1 MAVRKK
7 ENTSLRN
14 REVSYMYGES
24 EWLKVHRLSK
34 QGLKHMAIGRELGI
48 DRRTVK
54 RLLFMAEPPR
64 PSLRERTSI
73 LDNFKP
79 IIEGWLKDAPQMQ
92 ATRIRNKLCA
102 LGYEGSY
109 STVKQFVRAQKE
121 ELSREA
127 TVRFETLP
135 GQQAQVDFSESR
147 PKYIDGRV
155 DKVILYFFV
164 LGFSRFKDGD
174 ICENQKRKTLM
185 YQMEQTF
192 WKLGGVVKE
201 VLFDNLAPVASRAR
215 TLRSEG
221 ELAEGWK
228 RFESYYG
235 FQTRLSMAYRAQT
248 KGKVERP
255 IDPVKRFIESEVF
268 LSREHLK
275 NELKKFIQEEN
286 GKVHSTTRE
295 RPMERLEK
303 ERRFLQ
309 PLAEWPIEFA
319 RVERRRVS
327 KDCFISFDGIK
338 YSVPWEYVKK
348 EIEVRITATEVQL
361 FTPRGSLIGS
371 HRKMLACLKDKYPYV
386 VQKGHF
392 AGLSGV
398 DEAFQSFEKLNAMG
412 FGPFYVEK
420 RPLEEYMEVVK

>member
-1 MAVRKK
+1 
-7 ENTSLRN
+7 
-14 REVSYMYGES
+14 
-24 EWLKVHRLSK
+24 
-34 QGLKHMAIGRELGI
+34 
-48 DRRTVK
+48 VK
-54 RLLFMAEPPR
+54 RLLLMPEPPR
-64 PSLRERTSI
+64 PALRERASI

-79 IIEGWLKDAPQMQ
+79 IIEGWLKDAPQMR
-92 ATRIRNKLCA
+92 ATRIRNKLNA

-121 ELSREA
+121 EIFREA

-135 GQQAQVDFSESR
+135 GQQAQVDFAESR
-147 PKYIDGRV
+147 SKYVDGRV

-164 LGFSRFKDGD
+164 LGFSRFKDAD
-174 ICENQKRKTLM
+174 LCENQRRKTLM

-192 WKLGGVVKE
+192 WQLGGVVKE

-221 ELAEGWK
+221 ELAEEWR

-235 FQTRLSMAYRAQT
+235 FQSRLSMAYRAQT

-268 LSREHLK
+268 LSREHLR

-286 GKVHSTTRE
+286 GRIHATTRE
-295 RPMERLEK
+295 RPRERLEK
-303 ERRFLQ
+303 EQRFLQ
-309 PLAEWPIEFA
+309 PLPERPIEFA
-319 RVERRRVS
+319 RAERRRVS
-327 KDCFISFDGIK
+327 KDCFISLDGVK

-348 EIEVRITATEVQL
+348 EIEVQITATEVQL
-361 FTPRGSLIGS
+361 FTCRGSLIAS
-371 HRKMLACLKDKYPYV
+371 HRKMPVSFRDKYPYV
-386 VQKGHF
+386 VQKEHF

-398 DEAFQSFEKLNAMG
+398 DEAFQNFEKLNAMG